1 MACTACG
8 QCMGIASSGGGERI
22 AARARA
28 RCACSGPADSQP
40 MASDTSTP
48 SLLLTCKRVLQCE
61 STCVAGEARTRAA
74 CVTSVLCTRVV
85 VCRAQRG
92 ERGRGSGEA
101 KPGARHA
108 SLFAVQFFAVQ
119 QNAERTYCTAYSQS
133 LSSLVLFLAA
143 VTATPVATL
152 HSVVD
157 AHGAQAI
164 LGKIKRTKEH
174 QNNGNAGSFK
184 FASRRR

>member
-1 MACTACG
+1 M
-8 QCMGIASSGGGERI
+8 
-22 AARARA
+22 
-28 RCACSGPADSQP
+28 
-40 MASDTSTP
+40 
-48 SLLLTCKRVLQCE
+48 
-61 STCVAGEARTRAA
+61 
-74 CVTSVLCTRVV
+74 V

-184 FASRRR
+184 FAAGQQWLQPTGCPIQHRVRNQPHREKLQRQPHRLRWRATSHSNSNYFRSYMETIKLT